1 MKNLKKIS
9 RENLKSIK
17 GGLRRCPENGECG
30 GDQCCAN
37 GVCRPIAGAGP
48 NTYYC
53 TPPPMIDF
61 TPLG

>member
-17 GGLRRCPENGECG
+17 GGFRRCPDDGECG
-30 GDQCCAN
+30 GNQCCAN
-37 GVCRPIAGAGP
+37 GVCRSIAGAGP

-53 TPPPMIDF
+53 TPYTGIGF
-61 TPLG
+61 TPQG